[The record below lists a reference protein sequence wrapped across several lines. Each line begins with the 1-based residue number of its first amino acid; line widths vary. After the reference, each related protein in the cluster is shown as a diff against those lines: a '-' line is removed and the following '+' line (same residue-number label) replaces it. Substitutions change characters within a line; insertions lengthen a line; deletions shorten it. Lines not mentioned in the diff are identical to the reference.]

1 MARKYTTAH
10 VTIPYID
17 RNEDGTS
24 ARTYADFRLKSS
36 DGFCKRRVKRI
47 VRKWL
52 QHKLDKK
59 IDIQELR
66 KCLKRG
72 FYK

>member
-1 MARKYTTAH
+1 MAKKYTTAH

-24 ARTYADFRLKSS
+24 ARTYADFRLASPE
-36 DGFCKRRVKRI
+36 GFCKRRVKRI

-52 QHKLDKK
+52 QYKLDKK

-72 FYK
+72 FYR